1 MSSLDRCFP
10 IRALTLL
17 SAVFVG
23 WPSARAA
30 DSSPTPDAMRL
41 LKSNCFSC
49 HNDQKK
55 KGGFVITS
63 RESLIKGGD
72 NGPALDLNA
81 PEKSELLEALAADAD
96 PHMPPKKQL
105 TPPQIDLL
113 KRWIGDGAKWDATAL
128 VNQPS
133 APRVVMVAPP
143 PASYH
148 PILAL
153 ALSPDATRLAVGCGN
168 EVVVYDVSGAKLDV
182 LNRGSAHPD
191 PVQSIAWSPDGKKLA
206 TGAFR
211 RVVIWN
217 AESLTKE
224 REITNGLTDR
234 IAALRFLPDGSE
246 LVIADGRASELGT
259 LRLADPGSGNITA
272 SWNAHADTIFDVAVS
287 PDGKLLATAGA
298 DRLVKL
304 WDLETHKELAK
315 LEGHSAPI
323 LTLAFD
329 EKGTQLASGG
339 ADFQLK
345 VWDVKTHEGIMTLGT
360 RTTAVNG
367 VVWSPGVPAITAV
380 EADGSVER
388 YTELKAHTG
397 ERSGELSAKETK
409 YDPAKS
415 LLHCV
420 TATPD
425 GQRVF
430 AGSHDGELYAW
441 DKTRSLKKTLTVYQA
456 PATPASGESPAPSF
470 MRDVLPVLS
479 KAGCNAGSCHAKP
492 DGQNGFKLTVFS
504 FDPKAD
510 YRNVTQDARGRRI
523 FPAAPEESLLL
534 LKATQT
540 VPHEGG
546 ERFTKDSDA
555 YRTIENWI
563 RSGLA
568 FRGEGE
574 PTLQRLAVEPAT
586 HLYHKGDTQQLRVQA
601 HYSDGST
608 RDVTALA
615 SFSSGDK
622 EIARVTD
629 DGAVTIGKMSG
640 QGVIVARFMGLV
652 GDSQIEVA
660 ADHLLPESQ
669 YTNLPVNNFIDEL
682 AYAQF
687 KRLGLFPSETCTDAE
702 FLRRASI
709 DTIGALPTV
718 EEARA
723 FLADPAP
730 EKRNKLIDR
739 LLENPYYGDYWANK
753 WADLLRPN
761 SDRVGIKSTY
771 ILDQWLRE
779 CFREN
784 MPYDQFVRTIV
795 TTEGNTHRFGPA
807 VIYRDRRE
815 PVDATTMFSEI
826 FLGVR
831 LDCAKC
837 HHHPNEKWGQD
848 DFYHMAAFFGSIR
861 HKGEGISAPISPGN
875 ETFYFAPGNTVKHP
889 VTGELMDPR
898 PPDGDGFKIADGENP
913 RLALA
918 DWMTDPKNPFFA
930 KAAANRVWAAFFGR
944 GIVDPVDDFR
954 MSNPASNAALLDAL
968 GQEVIRDKFNLKAL
982 MRTIMRSHLYQLS
995 TVPNEYNKADTRNY
1009 SRSYRR
1015 RLQAETLADALDDI
1029 TGVPSEY
1036 SGMPPG
1042 SRAMQTWSYK
1052 IDSPTMDAFSR
1063 PNSSSDCPCER
1074 DTKPSIVQALHLMN
1088 SRLLEE
1094 KLKSKDP
1101 GARVQRLAESQ
1112 LKPEEIV
1119 TELYLACYSRM
1130 PSDEELKIATAPFTA
1145 EGANRRSAI
1154 EDVLWSLLNSA
1165 EFVFNH

>member
-1 MSSLDRCFP
+1 
-10 IRALTLL
+10 
-17 SAVFVG
+17 
-23 WPSARAA
+23 
-30 DSSPTPDAMRL
+30 MRL

-55 KGGFVITS
+55 KGGFVMTS
-63 RESLIKGGD
+63 RDALLKGGD

-81 PEKSELLEALAADAD
+81 PDKSALLEALAADAD

-105 TPPQIDLL
+105 SAPQIDLL
-113 KRWIGDGAKWDATAL
+113 KHWIHDGAKWDATAL
-128 VNQPS
+128 VSQRS
-133 APRVVMVAPP
+133 APRYVTVAPP

-153 ALSPDATRLAVGCGN
+153 ALSPDSTRLAVGCGH
-168 EVVVYDVSGAKLDV
+168 EVVLYDVSGTKLDV
-182 LNRGSAHPD
+182 VARASAHPD
-191 PVQSIAWSPDGKKLA
+191 PVQSIAWSPDGKRLA

-217 AESLTKE
+217 AEPLTKE
-224 REITNGLTDR
+224 REITDGLTDR
-234 IAALRFLPDGSE
+234 IAALRFLPDGNQ
-246 LVIADGRASELGT
+246 LVIADGRAAELGT
-259 LRLADPGSGNITA
+259 VRIAEAGTGAITA
-272 SWNAHADTIFDVAVS
+272 SWTAHGDTIFDLAVS
-287 PDGKLLATAGA
+287 HDGKLLATAGG
-298 DRLVKL
+298 DKLVKL
-304 WDLETHKELAK
+304 WDLETHQELAK
-315 LEGHSAPI
+315 LEGHAAQV

-329 EKGTQLASGG
+329 EKATQLASGG

-345 VWDVKTHEGIMTLGT
+345 VWDVQTHERIMSLGT
-360 RTTAVNG
+360 HTTAVNA
-367 VVWSPGVPAITAV
+367 VAWSPTGPAITAV
-380 EADGSVER
+380 TADGSVER
-388 YTELKAHTG
+388 FTELKAHTG
-397 ERSGELSAKETK
+397 AVSVEVQAKEQK
-409 YDPAKS
+409 YPSAEET
-415 LLHCV
+415 LHCV
-420 TATPD
+420 AVTPN
-425 GQRVF
+425 GERLF
-430 AGSHDGELYAW
+430 AGSHDGQLFAY
-441 DKTRSLKKTLTVYQA
+441 DKDGKLARKLAVNVAPEEPAA
-456 PATPASGESPAPSF
+456 PANPPPSF

-479 KAGCNAGSCHAKP
+479 KAGCNAGACHAKP

-510 YRNVTQDARGRRI
+510 YRNITQDARGRRI
-523 FPAAPEESLLL
+523 FPAAPTESLLL
-534 LKATQT
+534 LKATDT
-540 VPHEGG
+540 IPHEGG

-555 YRTIENWI
+555 YRTIEQWI
-563 RSGLA
+563 RSGMA
-568 FRGEGE
+568 FRAEGE

-586 HLYHKGDTQQLRVQA
+586 HLYHKSDTQQLRVQA
-601 HYSDGST
+601 RYSDGST

-615 SFSSGDK
+615 GFSSNDK

-629 DGAVTIGKMSG
+629 DGQVSIGKTSG
-640 QGVIVARFMGLV
+640 QAVIVARFMGLV

-669 YTNLPVNNFIDEL
+669 YASLPVNNFIDEL

-687 KRLGLFPSETCTDAE
+687 KRLGLFPSDTCTDAE
-702 FLRRASI
+702 FLRRASL
-709 DTIGALPTV
+709 DTIGALPAA

-723 FLADPAP
+723 FLADTDPA
-730 EKRNKLIDR
+730 KRDKLIDR
-739 LLENPYYGDYWANK
+739 LLAHPFYADYWANK

-771 ILDQWLRE
+771 LLDQWLRE

-784 MPYDQFVRTIV
+784 MPYDQFVRAIV

-815 PVDATTMFSEI
+815 PVDATTMFSEL

-837 HHHPNEKWGQD
+837 HHHPNEKWGQE
-848 DFYHMAAFFGSIR
+848 DFYRFAAFFGSIQ
-861 HKGEGISAPISPGN
+861 HEGAGISTPISAGN
-875 ETFYFAPGNTVKHP
+875 ETFYFEPGNTVKHP
-889 VTGELMDPR
+889 ITGELMEPR
-898 PPDGDGFKIADGENP
+898 PPDGDGFKVAANENP
-913 RLALA
+913 RQALA

-930 KAAANRVWAAFFGR
+930 KAVSNRIWAAFFGR

-954 MSNPASNAALLDAL
+954 ISNPASNPALLDAL
-968 GQEVIRDKFNLKAL
+968 GQEVIRVKFNLKDF
-982 MRTIMRSHLYQLS
+982 MRTILHSHLYQLS
-995 TVPNEYNKADTRNY
+995 AVPNEFNKADARNY

-1036 SGMPPG
+1036 PGMPPR
-1042 SRAMQTWSYK
+1042 SRAMQAWSYK
-1052 IDSPTMDAFSR
+1052 IESPTMDAFSR

-1088 SRLLEE
+1088 SQLLEE
-1094 KLKSKDP
+1094 KLASKDP
-1101 GARVQRLAESQ
+1101 SARVQRLAESQ

-1119 TELYLACYSRM
+1119 NDLYLACYSRQ
-1130 PSDEELKIATAPFTA
+1130 PADEELKIATAPFA
-1145 EGANRRSAI
+1145 VDGATRRSAI